1 MRKKKLSTI
10 DKILI
15 FCAVLLIL
23 FTVTMIILFAFFQT
37 VPDTLI
43 TCFFACFGVESINTV
58 RIWKEKRKESKNDN
72 WKGL

>member
-1 MRKKKLSTI
+1 MKKKKLSTI

-23 FTVTMIILFAFFQT
+23 FTVTMVVLFALYQC

-43 TCFFACFGVESINTV
+43 TCFFACFGIESINTV
-58 RIWKEKRKESKNDN
+58 RIWKQKRKEVNN
-72 WKGL
+72 NE